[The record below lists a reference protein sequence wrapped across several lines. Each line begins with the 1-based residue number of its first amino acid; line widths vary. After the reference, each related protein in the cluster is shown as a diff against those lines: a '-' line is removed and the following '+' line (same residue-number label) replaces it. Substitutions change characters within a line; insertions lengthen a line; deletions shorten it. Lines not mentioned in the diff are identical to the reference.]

1 MSSDTQTNTKT
12 KTTNDNTNN
21 IPDNPNPV
29 IPSHWKIKRSTHFFT
44 KDKVPNAL
52 LTHHNTA
59 EGVYGQICVMQGT
72 VTFYG
77 FADEAATE
85 PEKTVVIKAGQFVV
99 SPPQYWHR
107 VELSD
112 DAQFNINFWTEGDTG
127 NKSMFNS
134 SKIHSKPI
142 EKLFDKPEE
151 S

>member
-12 KTTNDNTNN
+12 TNENTNN

-59 EGVYGQICVMQGT
+59 EGVYGQICVMQGA

-85 PEKTVVIKAGQFVV
+85 PEKTIVIKAGQFAV

-134 SKIHSKPI
+134 SKIHNKPI
-142 EKLFDKPEE
+142 EKLFDNLVE

>member
-1 MSSDTQTNTKT
+1 MSQV
-12 KTTNDNTNN
+12 
-21 IPDNPNPV
+21 I

-44 KDKVPNAL
+44 KDNIPKAL

-77 FADEAATE
+77 FANEADTA
-85 PEKTVVIKAGQFVV
+85 PEKTIVIKAGEFAV

-112 DAQFNINFWTEGDTG
+112 DAQFNINFWSEADAS
-127 NKSMFNS
+127 NKAMFKTS
-134 SKIHSKPI
+134 RIHNQPI
-142 EKLFDKPEE
+142 EEIFDKPEE
-151 S
+151 Q